1 MPYYSYRRQIEHILR
16 CLTEFNSSLNYKK
29 MNGLKTRLFLSIDPI
44 SKSSNQRCSVVQ
56 SGISIYF
63 QRSICI
69 SHVLN
74 TKKGAG
80 KEQGRMKPEALQKMV
95 ENEERGVFRKLEL
108 GVPEQWNSTFDK
120 KKRADRAAVMAASR

>member
-1 MPYYSYRRQIEHILR
+1 MTNKAYFTFSYRVQLFPQLE
-16 CLTEFNSSLNYKK
+16 K

-44 SKSSNQRCSVVQ
+44 SKSSNQICSVVQ
-56 SGISIYF
+56 SGISINF

-108 GVPEQWNSTFDK
+108 GLPEQWGSMFDK
-120 KKRADRAAVMAASR
+120 KKRTDKPAVMAASR